1 MITMFKVNGKK
12 FYMLESLK
20 GIWVSEKED
29 EIILQLKEES
39 KDKNLDIEKTKLVEI
54 EIGEKWNITQISWAK
69 IAIKLLKGT

>member
-1 MITMFKVNGKK
+1 MFKVSGKK
-12 FYMLESLK
+12 FYMLESPK

-29 EIILQLKEES
+29 EIVTQLKEES

-54 EIGEKWNITQISWAK
+54 DIGEKWNITQISWAK

>member
-1 MITMFKVNGKK
+1 MFKVNGIK

-29 EIILQLKEES
+29 EIIAQLKEES

-54 EIGEKWNITQISWAK
+54 NIGEKWNITQISWAK